1 MKAGEWNRKSGFFPP
16 VLKVRKGMVALRDE
30 GLPRGWGVAW
40 SKRIRIMVTKKL
52 TKAAAN
58 PYETE
63 LLVSQYCEFHYG
75 RDYFGVR
82 NFPARCARLCVR
94 FMGERERLRALDVG
108 CAVGRSSFEL
118 ARYFSQVTGVDF
130 SERFIRVARL
140 MGEAGSISYGMT
152 VEGELLEPVERRLA
166 DVGLDGVRE
175 RVQFIRADAMALPEE
190 LGGFD
195 LIFAGNL
202 IDRLPAP
209 RRFLSSI
216 HERLDPQGLLVLTS
230 PYTWLPEFTPRE
242 EWLGGF
248 MRDREELLTLDGLK
262 EILASRFRLA
272 AEPLD
277 VPFVMRETARKYQH
291 TIAQM
296 TVWERR
302 PV

>member
-1 MKAGEWNRKSGFFPP
+1 MGKERRAITD
-16 VLKVRKGMVALRDE
+16 V
-30 GLPRGWGVAW
+30 
-40 SKRIRIMVTKKL
+40 
-52 TKAAAN
+52 N

-75 RDYFGVR
+75 RDYFGVP

-94 FMGERERLRALDVG
+94 FMEEREKVRALDVG

-118 ARYFSQVTGVDF
+118 ARDFSHVTGVDF

-140 MGEAGSISYGMT
+140 MRETGLISYGMA
-152 VEGELLEPVERRLA
+152 VEGELFEPVKRSLA
-166 DVGLDGVRE
+166 EVGLDGVRE
-175 RVQFIRADAMALPEE
+175 RVEFVRGDAMALPED
-190 LGGFD
+190 LACYD

-216 HERLDPQGLLVLTS
+216 HERLDPAGLLVLTS
-230 PYTWLPEFTPRE
+230 PYTWLPQFTPRE
-242 EWLGGF
+242 EWPGGF
-248 MRDREELLTLDGLK
+248 VRNGEEFRTLDGLK
-262 EILASRFRLA
+262 EILAPCFRLA

-277 VPFVMRETARKYQH
+277 VPFILRETARKYQH
-291 TIAQM
+291 TVAQM

-302 PV
+302 